1 MGLAEPCGS
10 SVKAAVWRWLVR
22 DGILQ
27 QCLKTKVSG
36 EKGSSWKANA
46 T

>member
-1 MGLAEPCGS
+1 MGLAEHCGS